1 MSLNFEERKA
11 VVIYRI
17 EKAERTLEQAQS
29 NIPMKYWELVAN
41 RMYYAAYY
49 AVSALLIAD
58 RHTAKTHEGNIRI
71 FGLEYV
77 KTERVPVETGKL
89 YNKLFT
95 LRITGDYNDH
105 YGLEEQ
111 DVLPLLQPTI
121 DLVNMASRMAKES
134 LERLENQTES

>member
-11 VVIYRI
+11 VVTYRI
-17 EKAERTLEQAQS
+17 EKAVRTIDQAKS

-58 RHTAKTHEGNIRI
+58 QHTAKTHEGIIRI

-77 KTERVPVETGKL
+77 KKERVPIELGKL

-95 LRITGDYNDH
+95 LRLTGDYNDH

-121 DLVNMASRMAKES
+121 DLIDMVSRLAEKV
-134 LERLENQTES
+134 LEMPSDSK

>member
-11 VVIYRI
+11 VVTYRI
-17 EKAERTLEQAQS
+17 EKAVRTIDQAKS

-58 RHTAKTHEGNIRI
+58 QHTAKTHEGIIRI

-77 KTERVPVETGKL
+77 KKERVPVEMGKL

-95 LRITGDYNDH
+95 LRLTGDYNDH
-105 YGLEEQ
+105 YGLDEQ

-121 DLVNMASRMAKES
+121 DLIDMVSHLAEDIIKES
-134 LERLENQTES
+134 SD

>member
-1 MSLNFEERKA
+1 MSLDFEERKA
-11 VVIYRI
+11 IVTYRI
-17 EKAERTLEQAQS
+17 EKAARTMEQAKS

-49 AVSALLIAD
+49 AVSALLIAEKHSA
-58 RHTAKTHEGNIRI
+58 RTHEGIIRV

-77 KTERVPVETGKL
+77 KTERVPVEMGKL

-95 LRITGDYNDH
+95 LRLTGDYNDH
-105 YGLEEQ
+105 YGLEEE

-121 DLVNMASRMAKES
+121 NLIDMASQLAKKS
-134 LERLENQTES
+134 LETC

>member
-1 MSLNFEERKA
+1 MSLNDEERKA
-11 VVIYRI
+11 VVTYRI
-17 EKAERTLEQAQS
+17 EKAARTMEQAN
-29 NIPMKYWELVAN
+29 NIIPLKYWELVAN

-77 KTERVPVETGKL
+77 KEGRVPVEMGKL

-95 LRITGDYNDH
+95 LRLTGDYNDH

-111 DVLPLLQPTI
+111 DVLPLLQPTM
-121 DLVNMASRMAKES
+121 DLVDMASRMAKES
-134 LERLENQTES
+134 LGNPPLVSIP

>member
-11 VVIYRI
+11 VVTYRI
-17 EKAERTLEQAQS
+17 EKAARTIEQAKS
-29 NIPMKYWELVAN
+29 NVPMGYWELVAN

-58 RHTAKTHEGNIRI
+58 QHTAKTHEGIIRI

-77 KTERVPVETGKL
+77 KKERVPVEMGKL

-95 LRITGDYNDH
+95 LRLTGDYNDH

-111 DVLPLLQPTI
+111 DVLPLLQPTLDLI
-121 DLVNMASRMAKES
+121 DMVSHLAEEV
-134 LERLENQTES
+134 LEMPSDSK

>member
-11 VVIYRI
+11 VVTYRI
-17 EKAERTLEQAQS
+17 EKAVRTIDQAKS

-58 RHTAKTHEGNIRI
+58 QHTAKTHEGIIRI

-77 KTERVPVETGKL
+77 KKERVPVEMGKL

-95 LRITGDYNDH
+95 LRLTGDYNDH

-121 DLVNMASRMAKES
+121 DLIDMVSRLAEKV
-134 LERLENQTES
+134 LEMPSDSK